1 VSAAAPA
8 DARPL
13 ARALGAATL
22 GLALGALLLARRGR
36 SAAPAPRRRLP
47 PDVDRRDGA
56 PVGAFASTAPA
67 CLDDPARATGA
78 IGPSDLDADAG
89 NDRAA
94 SALQARRLYQ
104 AAAMLAASVLSDS
117 ALEHYR
123 GGFENPGMFTP
134 LASAAVLLACA
145 LRGAGRNAAL
155 PALLRGT
162 GRDRAS
168 PTVPRAAGA
177 VVAPAR
183 RDGAV
188 CPAPRAAAGPVAV
201 VPFATACAVG
211 AAGLGFHA
219 YNVLRRPGGLS
230 WANLFYAA
238 PLGAPAALL
247 LAGVIGLAARPVAAG
262 APTLAGLPSGRAL
275 CGLAAFGLAGT
286 SAEAALLHFRGAFQH
301 PAMWVPVTVPPV
313 TAMMLARAALPGAP
327 GPRRL
332 THALLSACTWL
343 GMVGMG
349 FHARGIARQ
358 MGGWRNWSQNVLAG
372 PPLPAPPSFS
382 ALALAGRAALA
393 LRVAQAGPQREA
405 A

>member
-1 VSAAAPA
+1 MNAAAPA

-13 ARALGAATL
+13 ARALGAASL
-22 GLALGALLLARRGR
+22 GLALGALLLARRGA
-36 SAAPAPRRRLP
+36 SAAVPGPAPRRRLP
-47 PDVDRRDGA
+47 LAPDDTGHGYTRRER
-56 PVGAFASTAPA
+56 
-67 CLDDPARATGA
+67 ARATDTIAHAVLGT
-78 IGPSDLDADAG
+78 DAAG
-89 NDRAA
+89 NYSTT

-123 GGFENPGMFTP
+123 GGFDNPGMFTP
-134 LASAAVLLACA
+134 LASAAVVLACS
-145 LRGAGRNAAL
+145 LRDAGR
-155 PALLRGT
+155 
-162 GRDRAS
+162 D
-168 PTVPRAAGA
+168 AGSSTSSQKRR
-177 VVAPAR
+177 APATM
-183 RDGAV
+183 
-188 CPAPRAAAGPVAV
+188 PYS
-201 VPFATACAVG
+201 TACAVG
-211 AAGLGFHA
+211 AAGLGFHV

-313 TAMMLARAALPGAP
+313 TAAMLASAALPAAP

-332 THALLSACTWL
+332 TNALLRVCTWL
-343 GMVGMG
+343 GIVGMG

-393 LRVAQAGPQREA
+393 LRAMQASPQREA

>member
-1 VSAAAPA
+1 
-8 DARPL
+8 
-13 ARALGAATL
+13 
-22 GLALGALLLARRGR
+22 
-36 SAAPAPRRRLP
+36 
-47 PDVDRRDGA
+47 
-56 PVGAFASTAPA
+56 
-67 CLDDPARATGA
+67 
-78 IGPSDLDADAG
+78 
-89 NDRAA
+89 
-94 SALQARRLYQ
+94 
-104 AAAMLAASVLSDS
+104 
-117 ALEHYR
+117 
-123 GGFENPGMFTP
+123 MFTP
-134 LASAAVLLACA
+134 LASAAVVLACA
-145 LRGAGRNAAL
+145 LRGAGGNAAS

-168 PTVPRAAGA
+168 PTVPRAAGCTA
-177 VVAPAR
+177 DRTHAGASPPAR
-183 RDGAV
+183 RD
-188 CPAPRAAAGPVAV
+188 PRAVASPVGV
-201 VPFATACAVG
+201 VPYATACAVG

-262 APTLAGLPSGRAL
+262 APTLAGLPAGRAL

-301 PAMWVPVTVPPV
+301 PAMWVPVSVPPV
-313 TAMMLARAALPGAP
+313 TAVMLARAALPGAP
-327 GPRRL
+327 QPRRL
-332 THALLSACTWL
+332 THALLDACTWL
-343 GMVGMG
+343 GMAGMG

-393 LRVAQAGPQREA
+393 LRAAQEGAR
-405 A
+405 

>member
-1 VSAAAPA
+1 
-8 DARPL
+8 
-13 ARALGAATL
+13 L
-22 GLALGALLLARRGR
+22 GLALGALLLARRGP

-47 PDVDRRDGA
+47 PDVARRDGA
-56 PVGAFASTAPA
+56 PVGAVAPMDAA
-67 CLDDPARATGA
+67 CLDAAARATGA
-78 IGPSDLDADAG
+78 SGRSDLDAGDG
-89 NDRAA
+89 NDRAT
-94 SALQARRLYQ
+94 STLQARRLYQ

-134 LASAAVLLACA
+134 LASAAVVLACA
-145 LRGAGRNAAL
+145 LRGAGRNAAS

-168 PTVPRAAGA
+168 PTGPRAAGA
-177 VVAPAR
+177 RTAGCTADRAHAGVRPPAR
-183 RDGAV
+183 RG
-188 CPAPRAAAGPVAV
+188 PRAAAGPVAV
-201 VPFATACAVG
+201 VPYATACAVG

-247 LAGVIGLAARPVAAG
+247 LAGMIGLAARPVAAG

>member
-1 VSAAAPA
+1 
-8 DARPL
+8 
-13 ARALGAATL
+13 
-22 GLALGALLLARRGR
+22 
-36 SAAPAPRRRLP
+36 
-47 PDVDRRDGA
+47 
-56 PVGAFASTAPA
+56 
-67 CLDDPARATGA
+67 
-78 IGPSDLDADAG
+78 
-89 NDRAA
+89 
-94 SALQARRLYQ
+94 
-104 AAAMLAASVLSDS
+104 MLAASVLSDS

-123 GGFENPGMFTP
+123 GDFENPGMFTP
-134 LASAAVLLACA
+134 LASAAVVLACA
-145 LRGAGRNAAL
+145 LRGAGRDAGRTVPAPQRDASAAR
-155 PALLRGT
+155 A
-162 GRDRAS
+162 RDRA
-168 PTVPRAAGA
+168 PVHARP
-177 VVAPAR
+177 PAR
-183 RDGAV
+183 RTG
-188 CPAPRAAAGPVAV
+188 RADDAQLAATIPY
-201 VPFATACAVG
+201 ATACAVG

-313 TAMMLARAALPGAP
+313 TAALLASAALPGAP
-327 GPRRL
+327 RPRRL
-332 THALLSACTWL
+332 THALLKACTWL
-343 GMVGMG
+343 GMLGMG

-393 LRVAQAGPQREA
+393 LRVAQAGQHREA

>member
-1 VSAAAPA
+1 MSAAAPA

-13 ARALGAATL
+13 ARALGAATF
-22 GLALGALLLARRGR
+22 GLALGALLLARRAP
-36 SAAPAPRRRLP
+36 SAAVPGPAARRLLP
-47 PDVDRRDGA
+47 Q
-56 PVGAFASTAPA
+56 APA
-67 CLDDPARATGA
+67 DTGHGHADRDRAQATGT
-78 IGPSDLDADAG
+78 IGRAEFGTDTAG
-89 NDRAA
+89 NDRAT

-123 GGFENPGMFTP
+123 GNFENPGMFTP
-134 LASAAVLLACA
+134 LASAAVVLVCA
-145 LRGAGRNAAL
+145 LRGAGRDAGTAA
-155 PALLRGT
+155 
-162 GRDRAS
+162 RAHS
-168 PTVPRAAGA
+168 SARARAR
-177 VVAPAR
+177 VPAR
-183 RDGAV
+183 RTDRPDDARLPTTARYATTRAPG
-188 CPAPRAAAGPVAV
+188 PAAT
-201 VPFATACAVG
+201 VPYATACAVG

-301 PAMWVPVTVPPV
+301 PAMWVPVSVPPV
-313 TAMMLARAALPGAP
+313 TAVMLASAALPGAP

-332 THALLSACTWL
+332 THALLKACTWL
-343 GMVGMG
+343 GVLGMG

-393 LRVAQAGPQREA
+393 LRAAQAGPQREA

>member
-13 ARALGAATL
+13 ARGLGAATL
-22 GLALGALLLARRGR
+22 GLALGALLLARGPATRGPAPVPPPLPLPR
-36 SAAPAPRRRLP
+36 RPMRADANADANADTYADDGTAAPRAAP
-47 PDVDRRDGA
+47 
-56 PVGAFASTAPA
+56 S
-67 CLDDPARATGA
+67 DPA
-78 IGPSDLDADAG
+78 DA
-89 NDRAA
+89 
-94 SALQARRLYQ
+94 ALPARRLYQ
-104 AAAMLAASVLSDS
+104 AAALLAASVLSDS

-123 GGFENPGMFTP
+123 GDFENPGMFAP
-134 LASAAVLLACA
+134 LASAAVVLACA
-145 LRGAGRNAAL
+145 LRAAW
-155 PALLRGT
+155 P
-162 GRDRAS
+162 
-168 PTVPRAAGA
+168 
-177 VVAPAR
+177 PAR
-183 RDGAV
+183 RGRA
-188 CPAPRAAAGPVAV
+188 PGHRPRAIAAAAILPGTPAQRPVPRTSAGILSG
-201 VPFATACAVG
+201 VPYATACAVG

-238 PLGAPAALL
+238 PLGAPAALA

-301 PAMWVPVTVPPV
+301 PAMWVPVSVPPV
-313 TAMMLARAALPGAP
+313 TAVMLAGAALPGAP
-327 GPRRL
+327 GRRRL
-332 THALLSACTWL
+332 TNALLRACTWL
-343 GMVGMG
+343 GVLGMG

-393 LRVAQAGPQREA
+393 LRAAQEGWPREA
-405 A
+405 T

>member
-13 ARALGAATL
+13 ARALGAATF
-22 GLALGALLLARRGR
+22 GLALGALLLARRGP
-36 SAAPAPRRRLP
+36 SAAVPGPAARRRSPPAP
-47 PDVDRRDGA
+47 DDTGHEHTDRDR
-56 PVGAFASTAPA
+56 
-67 CLDDPARATGA
+67 ARATGT
-78 IGPSDLDADAG
+78 IGRSGLGTDTDTAG
-89 NDRAA
+89 NDRAT

-123 GGFENPGMFTP
+123 GDFENPGMFTP
-134 LASAAVLLACA
+134 LASAAVVLACA
-145 LRGAGRNAAL
+145 LRGAGRDVASAAPS
-155 PALLRGT
+155 PAA
-162 GRDRAS
+162 RARQRA
-168 PTVPRAAGA
+168 PGHARVPARRTTRPDEARLATTARYAATRAAGPA
-177 VVAPAR
+177 ATAPY
-183 RDGAV
+183 
-188 CPAPRAAAGPVAV
+188 
-201 VPFATACAVG
+201 ATACAVG

-262 APTLAGLPSGRAL
+262 VPTLAGLPSGRAL

-301 PAMWVPVTVPPV
+301 PAMWVPVSVPPV
-313 TAMMLARAALPGAP
+313 TAVLLASAALPGAP

-332 THALLSACTWL
+332 THALLGACTWL
-343 GMVGMG
+343 GVLGMG

-393 LRVAQAGPQREA
+393 LRSAQASPQRGA

>member
-1 VSAAAPA
+1 MSAAAPA
-8 DARPL
+8 HARPA

-22 GLALGALLLARRGR
+22 GLALGALVLGRR
-36 SAAPAPRRRLP
+36 PAPRPPALP
-47 PDVDRRDGA
+47 SP
-56 PVGAFASTAPA
+56 APA
-67 CLDDPARATGA
+67 
-78 IGPSDLDADAG
+78 ADT
-89 NDRAA
+89 
-94 SALQARRLYQ
+94 ALPARRLYQ
-104 AAAMLAASVLSDS
+104 AAGMLAASVLSDS

-123 GGFENPGMFTP
+123 GGFEKPGMFAP
-134 LASAAVLLACA
+134 LASAAAVLASA
-145 LRGAGRNAAL
+145 LGGSR
-155 PALLRGT
+155 
-162 GRDRAS
+162 
-168 PTVPRAAGA
+168 RAA
-177 VVAPAR
+177 PY
-183 RDGAV
+183 
-188 CPAPRAAAGPVAV
+188 
-201 VPFATACAVG
+201 ATACAVG

-247 LAGVIGLAARPVAAG
+247 LSGVIGLAARPVAQG
-262 APTLAGLPSGRAL
+262 ATTLAGLPGGRAL

-313 TAMMLARAALPGAP
+313 AALLLADAALPGPAR
-327 GPRRL
+327 PRRV
-332 THALLSACTWL
+332 TRFLLDACTWL
-343 GMVGMG
+343 GALGMA

-393 LRVAQAGPQREA
+393 LRAAQEGKQREA